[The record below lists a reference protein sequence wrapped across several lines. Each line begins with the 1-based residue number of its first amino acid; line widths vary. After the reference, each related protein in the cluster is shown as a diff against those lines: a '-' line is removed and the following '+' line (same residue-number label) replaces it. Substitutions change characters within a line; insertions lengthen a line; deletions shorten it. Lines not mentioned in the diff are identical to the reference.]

1 VSFNIKNNEII
12 RKLIDLVIWQF
23 EISFI
28 RLRSNTLQL
37 AAGSIIGRTLKNA
50 NFYKNIK
57 TLLDTL
63 QNICSYNERSI
74 CEHAVLL

>member
-28 RLRSNTLQL
+28 LLRPNTLQL
-37 AAGSIIGRTLKNA
+37 AAGSFIGRTLKNA

-63 QNICSYNERSI
+63 QNICSDSERSI
-74 CEHAVLL
+74 CEHTVLL